1 MVLAGDGH
9 LVAVLDARHEL
20 LEHDPRLLRQK
31 GFVKGLRQKGFV
43 KKKGFVKRASSKA
56 MEKASAVETEGSS
69 ARGSGQRLRVQ
80 WPGLSR
86 GEWAEAQGHPA
97 RPEEAAEAELA
108 TEGWCFR
115 MPMRRAPWAPIAFR
129 WRR

>member
-1 MVLAGDGH
+1 MPTACWWQYSTPDTSCWNMTR
-9 LVAVLDARHEL
+9 AC
-20 LEHDPRLLRQK
+20 
-31 GFVKGLRQKGFV
+31 
-43 KKKGFVKRASSKA
+43 FVKRASSRGFVKGFVKGIG
-56 MEKASAVETEGSS
+56 EETEGSS